1 MDHEQWESVRTVCIQ
16 NFTGAALVQRS
27 VESVIGY
34 PNKIKQFREGFQLTT
49 RLCSF
54 CSQVMVSAEVMKIG
68 PGAGMDAS
76 GVGVPAIGWQSEVVL
91 VLHVLA
97 SAWQHNL
104 SAKLLPCCILGFAL

>member
-16 NFTGAALVQRS
+16 NHSEAALMQRS

-34 PNKIKQFREGFQLTT
+34 PNKIKQFREVFKLTT

-54 CSQVMVSAEVMKIG
+54 CSQVMASAEVMKIG

-91 VLHVLA
+91 VLHVGLCLA
-97 SAWQHNL
+97 AQFVCL
-104 SAKLLPCCILGFAL
+104 TPALLHLGFRPL